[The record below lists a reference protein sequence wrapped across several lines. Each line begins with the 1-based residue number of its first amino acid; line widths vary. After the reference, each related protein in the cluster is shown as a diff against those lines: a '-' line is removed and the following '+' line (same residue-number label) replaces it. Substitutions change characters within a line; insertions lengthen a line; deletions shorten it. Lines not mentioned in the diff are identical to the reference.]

1 MFNIKE
7 IFESLVEALP
17 AVVSEWVKREIS
29 VLTKRCEDL
38 RNKKSF
44 GIAKDTSYSGQT
56 TSTLYSH
63 SFRSSAY
70 I

>member
-44 GIAKDTSYSGQT
+44 GIAKDTSY
-56 TSTLYSH
+56 
-63 SFRSSAY
+63 
-70 I
+70 